1 MGRFLDI
8 AQAVPLVETALAK
21 QTVKRIQQL
30 DAASYQAEAEHR
42 RAVSDLS
49 AVNPVAGWSQP
60 AADVLDILVKTDAP
74 IEHAVLMAALAEKGH
89 GKAAAYKAIAD
100 VQGLCWIEH
109 NLMTGYVLS

>member
-1 MGRFLDI
+1 MGWFLDI
-8 AQAVPLVETALAK
+8 AQAVPLVETALAE
-21 QTVKRIQQL
+21 QTVKRIPKL
-30 DAASYQAEAEHR
+30 DTVEYRAEAEHG

-49 AVNPVAGWSQP
+49 AVSPVAGWSQP

-74 IEHAVLMAALAEKGH
+74 LEHAVLMAALAEKGH
-89 GKAAAYKAIAD
+89 GKAVAYKAIAD